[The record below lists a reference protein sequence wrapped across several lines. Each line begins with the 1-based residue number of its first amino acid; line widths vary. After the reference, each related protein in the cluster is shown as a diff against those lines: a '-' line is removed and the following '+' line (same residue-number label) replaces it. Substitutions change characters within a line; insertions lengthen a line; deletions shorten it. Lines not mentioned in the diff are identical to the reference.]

1 MELYLPL
8 ILDGATGTE
17 LQKMGFKG
25 DVCAEQ
31 WALDNP
37 ETIIRLQKGY
47 IEAGSNVIYTPTFG
61 GNRVKLEENGIFNKT
76 EEYNEKL
83 ALLSK
88 QAAEG
93 RALVAGDIAPTG
105 LFAVPLGSIT
115 FDELVENYEE
125 QVRGLE
131 KAGVDLYVIE
141 TMMTLSDAR
150 AAIIAVKNISSKPV
164 IVSFTCNEIGK
175 TLSGGDVEAALVI
188 MQAMG
193 ADAFGLNCSV
203 GPRDMIPP
211 FGRLRKYARIP
222 LVAKPNAGKPEFID
236 DRAVYNCTPD
246 EYAECIPEYAAN
258 GVQLFG
264 GCCGTDAGYIKVI
277 SESVKKVTLRAPAP
291 ENTDK
296 LICATEKA
304 VFEIDPDE
312 KCGKILTVTEDIGD
326 DIEEENESSSAF
338 ISVRLNTLADVEL
351 LTDNMYMMDKPLCIV
366 CDDADILEKM
376 LRNYNGR
383 ALYEGRLDDEV
394 LTVFSKK
401 YGLIY

>member
-31 WALDNP
+31 WVLDNP

-88 QAAEG
+88 QAAG
-93 RALVAGDIAPTG
+93 DRALVAGDIAPTG

-150 AAIIAVKNISSKPV
+150 AAMIAVKNISSKAITNITALIPFTSTRLFSL
-164 IVSFTCNEIGK
+164 SFI
-175 TLSGGDVEAALVI
+175 
-188 MQAMG
+188 
-193 ADAFGLNCSV
+193 
-203 GPRDMIPP
+203 
-211 FGRLRKYARIP
+211 
-222 LVAKPNAGKPEFID
+222 
-236 DRAVYNCTPD
+236 
-246 EYAECIPEYAAN
+246 
-258 GVQLFG
+258 
-264 GCCGTDAGYIKVI
+264 
-277 SESVKKVTLRAPAP
+277 RAPP
-291 ENTDK
+291 H
-296 LICATEKA
+296 
-304 VFEIDPDE
+304 
-312 KCGKILTVTEDIGD
+312 KILTV
-326 DIEEENESSSAF
+326 
-338 ISVRLNTLADVEL
+338 
-351 LTDNMYMMDKPLCIV
+351 
-366 CDDADILEKM
+366 
-376 LRNYNGR
+376 
-383 ALYEGRLDDEV
+383 LYY
-394 LTVFSKK
+394 VF
-401 YGLIY
+401 